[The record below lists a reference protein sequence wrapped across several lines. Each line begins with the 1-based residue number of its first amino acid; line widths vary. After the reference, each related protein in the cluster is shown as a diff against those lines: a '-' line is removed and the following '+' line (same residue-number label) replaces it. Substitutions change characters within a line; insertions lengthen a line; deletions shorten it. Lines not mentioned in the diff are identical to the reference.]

1 MLIKIIVRPNKDGWW
16 AEVLDLPGCYS
27 HGSTLR
33 ELKSNLDEAITLH
46 AEGLVDDGDKS
57 AGIYLVNELE
67 YDIKV
72 DVQELFENFPVPVT
86 ALAERAGIN
95 RSLLAQYK
103 KGRTLSEEQAV
114 KVFKTIKQIGQELT
128 ELPV

>member
-27 HGSTLR
+27 HGSTLE

-46 AEGLVDDGDKS
+46 TEGLVDNDDES
-57 AGIYLVNELE
+57 AGVFLTSELE

-72 DVQELFENFPVPVT
+72 DVHELFENFPVPVT

-114 KVFKTIKQIGQELT
+114 KVFKAIKQIGQELI